1 MALKE
6 RKSEKF
12 DIRLSASEQ
21 QLINSAARLKHTT
34 PTNFIRAQ
42 ALAAAEQLVQEEQ
55 LRFVLSTEQWEQLD
69 RIFAEKPKVL
79 PSLVSVMKETD
90 EWDD

>member
-1 MALKE
+1 MSLKE

-21 QLINSAARLKHTT
+21 QLINAAARLKHTT

-42 ALAAAEQLVQEEQ
+42 ALAAAEQLVQQ
-55 LRFVLSTEQWEQLD
+55 QTRFVLTKDQWDELD
-69 RIFAEKPKVL
+69 RIFAEEPKVL
-79 PSLVSVMKETD
+79 PNLRSMMNEPD
-90 EWDD
+90 EWDA